1 MLSCSLEGPNS
12 RACHFTLDKVRL
24 VKLKIIPIG
33 TIAMKESFRT
43 VLLTAHLFDGRQS
56 FSLSVWSFNVAECIM
71 LVTLFGGQA
80 PMPQKA
86 PAFHRVLTVT
96 FGGSVAALGCLQLDV
111 LGARQDLLTRTSWT
125 LTHFVV
131 SRPYTTFATSS
142 HVVSCPWPWQSIS
155 LRLSVHST
163 VFAPQVD
170 VGKVGV
176 CARPRLLHPSQLLDR
191 VGLSWLYY
199 RSSRHHWP
207 N

>member
-24 VKLKIIPIG
+24 VKLKIIPTG

-56 FSLSVWSFNVAECIM
+56 FSLSLWSFNVAECIM

-111 LGARQDLLTRTSWT
+111 LGARQDLFDADKLDTDPFCCVSALHDLRN
-125 LTHFVV
+125 VV
-131 SRPYTTFATSS
+131 SRGVLSLALAKHIFEAFCSLNS
-142 HVVSCPWPWQSIS
+142 VCPASRCWQSGCVCQAKAIAS
-155 LRLSVHST
+155 FT
-163 VFAPQVD
+163 VA
-170 VGKVGV
+170 
-176 CARPRLLHPSQLLDR
+176 
-191 VGLSWLYY
+191 
-199 RSSRHHWP
+199 
-207 N
+207 